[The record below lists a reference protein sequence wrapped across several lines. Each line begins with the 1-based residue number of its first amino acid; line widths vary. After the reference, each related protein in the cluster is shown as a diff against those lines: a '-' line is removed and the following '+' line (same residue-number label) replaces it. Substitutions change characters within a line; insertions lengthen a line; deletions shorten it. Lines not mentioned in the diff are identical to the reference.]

1 MLDQQIYG
9 ASLTAPADAVAMR
22 RGFFRT
28 RRRSMSNDP
37 VVIVA
42 ARRSPIGSFQGS
54 LSALA
59 APDIAAT
66 VNRAVLADSGVAAT
80 DIDEVIYGCVLP
92 AGLGQAPAR
101 QAARGAGIPDHVGAT
116 TINKMCG
123 SGMKSVMLGHD
134 MLLAGSAGIILAGGM
149 ESMSNAPY
157 ILPKARSG
165 YRMGHGK
172 VMDHMFL
179 DGLENKDDGRLM
191 GEFAE
196 DTADKY
202 GFTREQQDAFS
213 IESVRRALAATE
225 SGAFAAEIVPVEVK
239 SRRGSSVVDQDEE
252 PFRCDIDKIPTMR
265 AAFRRDGGTVTAASS
280 SSISDG
286 AAALLL
292 MRASEA
298 KRREVAPLATIL
310 GHAGF
315 AQQPEWFTTAPVFAI
330 KTLLD
335 RLDWTPS
342 DVDLYEVNEAFAVVA
357 MAAITDLQLDPATV
371 NVNGGAC
378 ALGHPV
384 GATGARILVTLINAL
399 KARDMK
405 RGVAGLC
412 IGGGEATALAIELA

>member
-1 MLDQQIYG
+1 
-9 ASLTAPADAVAMR
+9 
-22 RGFFRT
+22 
-28 RRRSMSNDP
+28 MSNDP

-116 TINKMCG
+116 TVNKMCG

-286 AAALLL
+286 AAALML

-298 KRREVAPLATIL
+298 KRRGVAPLATIL